1 MRVKEISWAGVLTE
15 GFEESVHFFSEV
27 LGLSLEHRDEAK
39 AIVHLRFPSG
49 QLLEVY
55 GPSNRQRKE
64 KYRRFNGPA
73 LGFEV
78 EEVEAA
84 RQQMMA
90 RGVRFISEVETWEG
104 DAWAL
109 FLGPEDKLFEIQRPA
124 RKYPEKTAR
133 VTGFSGAGVVMQDFV
148 EAVRFF
154 SQVMEMPLAWRDDG
168 QEFAHF
174 WLPGGHLFEVFGPN
188 NQRGQ
193 LTPYAVVAF
202 EAEDVGQARRELEA
216 RGVEFVGEV
225 VDTSTAEA
233 ITYFRGPDRY
243 LYAIW
248 KPRRPVAV

>member
-1 MRVKEISWAGVLTE
+1 MRVTEISWVGVLTE
-15 GFEESVHFFSEV
+15 GFEETVHFFSEV

-39 AIVHLRFPSG
+39 AIVHFRFPSG

-64 KYRRFNGPA
+64 KYRWFNGPA

-78 EEVEAA
+78 ADVEAA

-90 RGVRFISEVETWEG
+90 RGVRFVSEVETWGG

-124 RKYPEKTAR
+124 RKYPEKTAK
-133 VTGFSGAGVVMQDFV
+133 VTGFSGAGVVMQDFAG
-148 EAVRFF
+148 AVRFF
-154 SQVMEMPLAWRDDG
+154 SQVMEMPLARRDDG

-174 WLPGGHLFEVFGPN
+174 WLSGGHLFEVFGPN
-188 NQRGQ
+188 NHQGQ
-193 LTPYAVVAF
+193 LTPYATIAF
-202 EAEDVGQARRELEA
+202 EAEDVGQTRREFEA
-216 RGVEFVGEV
+216 RGVEFVGEAAV
-225 VDTSTAEA
+225 TSTAEA
-233 ITYFRGPDRY
+233 ITYFRGPDGY

-248 KPRRPVAV
+248 KPRRPAAG

>member
-1 MRVKEISWAGVLTE
+1 MRVTQLSWAGVLTE
-15 GFEESVHFFSEV
+15 DFEDTVHFFSEV
-27 LGLSLEHRDEAK
+27 LGLSLEYRDEAN
-39 AIVHLRFPSG
+39 AIVHFRLPTR
-49 QLLEVY
+49 QLLEIY

-78 EEVEAA
+78 EAFEAA
-84 RQQMMA
+84 HQQMMA
-90 RGVRFISEVETWEG
+90 RGVRFITEVETWEG

-124 RKYPEKTAR
+124 RKYPEKTAKITR
-133 VTGFSGAGVVMQDFV
+133 FSGAGVRMQNFV

-154 SQVMEMPLAWRDDG
+154 SQVMEMPLARQDDR

-174 WLPGGHLFEVFGPN
+174 WLPAGHLFEVFGPN
-188 NQRGQ
+188 NPWGQ
-193 LTPYAVVAF
+193 LTPYATIAF
-202 EAEDVGQARRELEA
+202 EVEDVWRARRELEV

-225 VDTSTAEA
+225 AVTSTAEA
-233 ITYFRGPDRY
+233 FTYFRGPDGY